1 MRSTRPLSAIVALL
15 GLWLVPPLPAGAQ
28 DGAQDP
34 AGALPAPGYG
44 TLTQNDLSLR
54 VRTDDLEIRFV
65 PLDQRV
71 TRLLAA
77 DAYESLNS
85 LVRSRRR
92 QIDSVASI
100 AGTSRPGLALV
111 TFHALRA
118 DARYDPQTLTLVVR
132 NRFSR
137 PVGIVPFTPRFT
149 SQQLEVREQVSAIY
163 LFDEEIPVTDAF
175 SINYNGLASD
185 DWARKLASL
194 DRERA
199 RVAAR
204 SRVQRPDSAGRG
216 RR

>member
-1 MRSTRPLSAIVALL
+1 MRSTGPLSAVIALL
-15 GLWLVPPLPAGAQ
+15 SLLGPPPPASAQ
-28 DGAQDP
+28 DGGQDP
-34 AGALPAPGYG
+34 AGALPPPGYG
-44 TLTQNDLSLR
+44 TLTQSDLSLR
-54 VRTDDLEIRFV
+54 MRNDELEIRFV
-65 PLDQRV
+65 PLDPRV
-71 TRLLAA
+71 TRLLAP

-118 DARYDPQTLTLVVR
+118 AARYDPQTLTLVVR

-149 SQQLEVREQVSAIY
+149 TQQLEVREQVSAIY
-163 LFDEEIPVTDAF
+163 LYDEEIPVTDAF
-175 SINYNGLASD
+175 SLNYNGRASD
-185 DWARKLASL
+185 DWARKQTTL

-204 SRVQRPDSAGRG
+204 SRVQKPDTIGR
-216 RR
+216 